1 VAGFDTDGATAA
13 APEGQEVNLN
23 QLEPLLYYPFVDNG
37 QGVLEPQYT
46 VGADEYEPRLAESWS
61 SAPSADGKG
70 VTWTFKLR
78 QGVTSCAGN
87 EFTADDV
94 IWTWQR
100 YKSVSGAAPIGWF
113 LGNVSAIFDLSP
125 LVPPEGQETV
135 PDEAKEL
142 LDTEVRK
149 VDDYTVEF
157 TQRNPNDL
165 FPRVLTITFMG
176 IFDSKVLQ
184 ENATPD
190 DPWAHEYTDTTDLPG
205 FGAYCLKEWNKGTEV
220 VFEANPNYYRGV
232 PQFTS
237 VTIRKAPQSANRVAA
252 IINGDAD
259 IITVLTPQEIA
270 NLRTQDTVS
279 VLGWQNNKGLI
290 LGMSYNFEPWNL
302 ETNAKIRQAIAYA
315 LPYDEII
322 QQDFGGDAVKWN
334 GLIATRYFGFVDQ
347 PLYDTDVEKAKALL
361 AEAGFPN
368 GDGLDQYADG
378 LKLFYVAERSNVLE
392 PIANRIKTALAEI
405 GIDITLNP
413 ISNAEYADRSLTK
426 YDLPMFLADQ
436 DRPLAP
442 DVGYGS
448 LLFFVSKDKGGL
460 NTPFAYSN
468 PEFDD
473 LYAQSAAIA
482 GEERLPILQQ
492 MQELLMRDLPGVPIA
507 EPTSFIAVKA
517 GVVNCWAGQPY
528 DLLEFWYFRTS
539 DTCG

>member
-1 VAGFDTDGATAA
+1 
-13 APEGQEVNLN
+13 
-23 QLEPLLYYPFVDNG
+23 
-37 QGVLEPQYT
+37 
-46 VGADEYEPRLAESWS
+46 
-61 SAPSADGKG
+61 
-70 VTWTFKLR
+70 
-78 QGVTSCAGN
+78 
-87 EFTADDV
+87 
-94 IWTWQR
+94 
-100 YKSVSGAAPIGWF
+100 
-113 LGNVSAIFDLSP
+113 
-125 LVPPEGQETV
+125 
-135 PDEAKEL
+135 
-142 LDTEVRK
+142 
-149 VDDYTVEF
+149 
-157 TQRNPNDL
+157 
-165 FPRVLTITFMG
+165 
-176 IFDSKVLQ
+176 
-184 ENATPD
+184 
-190 DPWAHEYTDTTDLPG
+190 
-205 FGAYCLKEWNKGTEV
+205 